1 VLRTWLAV
9 GHVWRTNNELEEGGK
24 MQEDVGMRSTEKQEK
39 MSVRY
44 RDVSGGRARHDS
56 IA

>member
-9 GHVWRTNNELEEGGK
+9 GHVWRTHNELEEGGK

-39 MSVRY
+39 MSVR
-44 RDVSGGRARHDS
+44 
-56 IA
+56 